1 MNKQAKENYQNL
13 WNEFIEVLPSLVKN
27 GAAGS
32 VKWYTRKLND
42 LFTDIF
48 EITDKDPIQ
57 TVENRSLEAF
67 DNDDMMSND
76 DMVNNPSHYQSMMAD
91 LNIDCITA
99 MRAAFGEY
107 EAAVFCKLNAFKYI
121 WRASSKNGNED
132 IDKASWYLKKYRE
145 LGGEEQ

>member
-13 WNEFIEVLPSLVKN
+13 WNEFIEVLPTLVKN

-32 VKWYTRKLND
+32 VKGYTRKLNG

-48 EITDKDPIQ
+48 ETTDKNPIQ
-57 TVENRSLEAF
+57 TVENYPLE
-67 DNDDMMSND
+67 DSDD
-76 DMVNNPSHYQSMMAD
+76 DMVNNPSHYQSMMKD

-99 MRAAFGEY
+99 MRAAFGDY
-107 EAAVFCKLNAFKYI
+107 EAAVFCKLNAFKYV

-145 LGGEEQ
+145 LGGENQ